1 MKYSGRNLS
10 NKRGISQRTCALLC
24 FRKSACTHWTYN
36 RKHQGGKCWLKS
48 SNRGRA
54 RSTNGS
60 NSGQKACGGK
70 DFSLSTVTSEAAAAM
85 EECREPWTQLST
97 GCYLFRDRNS
107 TWYEAKQ
114 ECKQS
119 GGHLAEIET
128 QEEQDALEA
137 EIESKGWDNSIIYG
151 FWIGLTDVFH
161 DGTWVWD
168 HSGQPMEFSAW
179 AGGEPNNLKGAQH
192 CAALTLGWA
201 KKKWDDTGCEA
212 VKLPYAAICEA
223 PSKLFLS
230 NEHLDASGCDS

>member
-1 MKYSGRNLS
+1 
-10 NKRGISQRTCALLC
+10 
-24 FRKSACTHWTYN
+24 
-36 RKHQGGKCWLKS
+36 
-48 SNRGRA
+48 
-54 RSTNGS
+54 
-60 NSGQKACGGK
+60 
-70 DFSLSTVTSEAAAAM
+70 M

-114 ECKQS
+114 ECLQS

-128 QEEQDALEA
+128 QEDQDALEA
-137 EIESKGWDNSIIYG
+137 EIESEGWDHSVIYG

-212 VKLPYAAICEA
+212 IKLPYAAICEA
-223 PSKLFLS
+223 PSKFFS
-230 NEHLDASGCDS
+230 SSREYMNASSCDENVCFREAIKKKVLLL